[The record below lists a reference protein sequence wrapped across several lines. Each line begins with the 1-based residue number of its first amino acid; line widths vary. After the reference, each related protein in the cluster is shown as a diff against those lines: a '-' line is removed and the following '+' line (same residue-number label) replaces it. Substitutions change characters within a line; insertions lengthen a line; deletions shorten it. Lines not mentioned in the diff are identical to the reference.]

1 MSKVGY
7 AVSICCLW
15 FCVSSLACTTAQT
28 AGPTTGDGGVGV
40 DSGAPRSGALSCLAV
55 LQCAADCAAS
65 DTACPDAC
73 LAKGSTDGQTNAT
86 ALAGCIGK
94 EGCSDATC
102 VQTKCASSLDT
113 CVTSST
119 PPPTGTPLQGSG
131 PAGSVPSELVGSWAR
146 ANYGQTTRVVLNA
159 DGTGSYQSGISSLTA
174 GCTSTSSTTQAG
186 NAVVGAG
193 TITIYATDVTTTQKQ
208 CGAAMQSVKG
218 TPARVDLT
226 FTHPDATTLNIVDAT
241 CAAKYPDS
249 PSSASLYCAEAL
261 TKE

>member
-1 MSKVGY
+1 MSKVGH
-7 AVSICCLW
+7 AARLSCLLS
-15 FCVSSLACTTAQT
+15 CISSLACTTAQS
-28 AGPTTGDGGVGV
+28 ASPTTGDGGAGV
-40 DSGAPRSGALSCLAV
+40 DSGAPAGGVLSCLAV

-65 DTACPDAC
+65 DAACPDAC
-73 LAKGSTDGQTNAT
+73 LAKGSTDAQTNAS
-86 ALAGCIGK
+86 ALASCISK

-119 PPPTGTPLQGSG
+119 PQPTGTPLQGSG

-159 DGTGSYQSGISSLTA
+159 DGTGSYQSAISSLTA